1 MFAFMTTIK
10 ERVQEHVGK
19 ASFTVMKNK
28 PEIALAAGLACGAAA
43 IIFAGK
49 ETLSAQEIIKEHK
62 EKMATIHEAADI
74 SEENGN
80 PQEVYPDKAL
90 GRDLAVTYAGTGVKL
105 VRNYLPTIGFAA
117 ASAGLILYSHRIM
130 VGRYGALAAAYATV
144 EQSFKD
150 YRSRVKEELGEDIDR
165 HMRFGTKT
173 ETVDREVTDKKGK
186 KKVVPTEVERPTHL
200 STYAK
205 FFDQSNPNWE
215 KNPEFNLYFLRRREQ
230 ILTDKLRAKGYLFLN
245 EVYESLGIEP
255 TIAGQSIGWIFDR
268 MHPENNYVDFG
279 LYNSKSEANRRFI
292 NGYEDCILLDFNVY
306 GDILH
311 SNAMNLGAI

>member
-62 EKMATIHEAADI
+62 EKMETIHEAADI
-74 SEENGN
+74 ATEE
-80 PQEVYPDKAL
+80 EYTDKAL
-90 GRDLAVTYAGTGVKL
+90 GKDLAVAYAGTGVKL

-130 VGRYGALAAAYATV
+130 VGRYVSLAAAYATV

-173 ETVDREVTDKKGK
+173 ETVDREVVDKKGK

-200 STYAK
+200 SEYAK
-205 FFDQSNPNWE
+205 FFDESNPNWE

-230 ILTDKLRAKGYLFLN
+230 ILTDKLRAKRFLFLN
-245 EVYESLGIEP
+245 EVYEALDIEP
-255 TIAGQSIGWIFDR
+255 TIAGQSVGWIFDEK
-268 MHPENNYVDFG
+268 HPENNYVDFG

-306 GDILH
+306 GDILKD
-311 SNAMNLGAI
+311 NKVGLGAV